1 MKKIDLDE
9 YDIDINDES
18 FGLEE
23 DSEPIEVNTSKAA
36 TVGFEWGHCIISAV
50 VIVVILLTFVFRLVN
65 IDGSSML
72 PTLVNSD
79 KVIITNFFYEP
90 EVGDI
95 VVIPAG
101 KYHDQPI
108 IKRIIALGGQ
118 EVYINY
124 ETHEVFVDGVL
135 LEEDYINSPTINSA
149 GEKELSLTV
158 PEGKAFILGDNRGD
172 SYDSRY
178 FSIINEDGT
187 QVEDIADAKC
197 IDVDDIIGKAQ
208 FVIFPFNRFGYLY

>member
-1 MKKIDLDE
+1 MKKINLDE

-18 FGLEE
+18 FGLDVET
-23 DSEPIEVNTSKAA
+23 EPVEVNTAKAA
-36 TVGFEWGHCIISAV
+36 NLGFEWGHCIISAI

-79 KVIITNFFYEP
+79 KVIITNFFYKP

-101 KYHDQPI
+101 KYHDEPI

-118 EVYINY
+118 ELYINY
-124 ETHEVFVDGVL
+124 ETHEVYVDGVL
-135 LEEDYINSPTINSA
+135 LEEEYINNPTDNDYN
-149 GEKELSLTV
+149 EKELSLTV
-158 PEGKAFILGDNRGD
+158 PEGKAFIMGDNRGY
-172 SYDSRY
+172 SKDSRY
-178 FSIINEDGT
+178 FGILPGST
-187 QVEDIADAKC
+187 QENVDLGELKC
-197 IDVDDIIGKAQ
+197 IDCDDIIGKAQ
-208 FVIFPFNRFGYLY
+208 FVIFPFNHFGYLY

>member
-1 MKKIDLDE
+1 MKKINLDE
-9 YDIDINDES
+9 YDIDINDEA
-18 FGLEE
+18 FGYDDDAVEV
-23 DSEPIEVNTSKAA
+23 EVNSSKL
-36 TVGFEWGHCIISAV
+36 VNLGFEWGHCVVSAV

-101 KYHDQPI
+101 KYHDEPI
-108 IKRIIALGGQ
+108 IKRIIALEGQ
-118 EVYINY
+118 DVYINY
-124 ETHEVFVDGVL
+124 VTNEVFVDGVL
-135 LEEDYINSPTINSA
+135 LEENYINSPTTHTL
-149 GEKELSLTV
+149 GEKELSITV
-158 PEGKAFILGDNRGD
+158 PKGQAFILGDNRGD

-178 FSIINEDGT
+178 FGNFTSDGEEITDIN
-187 QVEDIADAKC
+187 DAKC
-197 IDVDDIIGKAQ
+197 IEVDDILGKAQ
-208 FVIFPFNRFGYLY
+208 FVIFPFNHFGYLY

>member
-1 MKKIDLDE
+1 MKKINLDE

-23 DSEPIEVNTSKAA
+23 AQEVEVNTSKAA
-36 TVGFEWGHCIISAV
+36 NVGFEWGHCIISAV

-90 EVGDI
+90 KVGDI

-101 KYHDQPI
+101 KYHDEPI

-124 ETHEVFVDGVL
+124 ETHEVYVDGVL
-135 LEEDYINSPTINSA
+135 LEEDYINSPTIHSL

-172 SYDSRY
+172 SKDSRY
-178 FSIINEDGT
+178 FGVVSENGEVITDLGE
-187 QVEDIADAKC
+187 AKC
-197 IDVDDIIGKAQ
+197 IEVDDIIGKAQ
-208 FVIFPFNRFGYLY
+208 FVIFPFNHFGYLY

>member
-1 MKKIDLDE
+1 MKKINLDE

-23 DSEPIEVNTSKAA
+23 AETVEVNSSKAVN
-36 TVGFEWGHCIISAV
+36 VGFEWGHCVISAV

-72 PTLVNSD
+72 PTLVNRD

-90 EVGDI
+90 KVGDI

-101 KYHDQPI
+101 KYHDEPI

-124 ETHEVFVDGVL
+124 ETHEVYVDGVL
-135 LEEDYINSPTINSA
+135 LEEDYINSPTIHSL

-158 PEGKAFILGDNRGD
+158 PEGRAFILGDNRGD
-172 SYDSRY
+172 SKDSRY
-178 FSIINEDGT
+178 FGVVSENGEVITDLGE
-187 QVEDIADAKC
+187 AKC
-197 IDVDDIIGKAQ
+197 IEVDDIIGKAQ
-208 FVIFPFNRFGYLY
+208 FVIFPFNHFGYLY